1 MSLRWKP
8 RNDIRLPVR
17 HFLVSISEVVA
28 GLVIPALVVGIEP
41 THVYSTG
48 LPQED
53 PADDIA
59 VGVAF

>member
-1 MSLRWKP
+1 MSLRW
-8 RNDIRLPVR
+8 RRRDDIRLPVR
-17 HFLVSISEVVA
+17 HFLVSISKVVA
-28 GLVIPALVVGIEP
+28 GLVVPAFIVGIER

-48 LPQED
+48 LLQED